1 MPPHPLTNF
10 GIQKYYQNEPRF
22 NGVYSRNNLP
32 EKIKVGAYVINLDEY
47 VDVGTLW
54 ITLKVVSE
62 IVYFDSF
69 GVEHALEEIKEFIRR
84 KNLKAN
90 IFRVQANNSIMC
102 AYFCIGFIDFILA
115 GKKLT
120 DFMSLFSQT
129 SRMNGI
135 DKTNLTDQRKC
146 RKISKIQN
154 YFNQEISQRKLS
166 SKTLRK
172 YVAAFD
178 YSDKVLIVLSA
189 TSGGVCIISSVSV
202 AGAPVGISGVIFTLI
217 FSLTTGIIKKL
228 LSITRSKKKKHY
240 KILILAKSKLNSIET
255 LVSEARIDMK
265 INHDELITI
274 LKEKDKYEK
283 MKENVRDVS
292 EKQENIRLN
301 SVNSKILKKNKW
313 VVDNLHN

>member
-1 MPPHPLTNF
+1 M
-10 GIQKYYQNEPRF
+10 
-22 NGVYSRNNLP
+22 
-32 EKIKVGAYVINLDEY
+32 
-47 VDVGTLW
+47 
-54 ITLKVVSE
+54 SE

-69 GVEHALEEIKEFIRR
+69 DVEHALEEIKEFIRH

-129 SRMNGI
+129 SKTNGI
-135 DKTNLTDQRKC
+135 DKTNLTDQRKY
-146 RKISKIQN
+146 RKINKIQN

-166 SKTLRK
+166 SKTLRR

-178 YSDKVLIVLSA
+178 YIDKVLIVLSA

-301 SVNSKILKKNKW
+301 SVNSKI
-313 VVDNLHN
+313 